1 MRPKQKSKRTQT
13 GFTLV
18 EMLTALAVIGV
29 LLALLIPALNMVQK
43 KAQTVK
49 QRAQF
54 HAIEVGLEAFRS
66 DSAWND
72 YPPSVYSPTYGIQG
86 NTSPYTC
93 ASQRLA
99 EALVGRDGLGFHQS
113 SVFRARGLA
122 DVDGDTILDPVAP
135 SPIPP
140 GIYNATD
147 GITNSD
153 GSTQS
158 ASDNLAARK
167 GPYLELETAN
177 AVPVSQYYTPAALG
191 QLDDTYILADAF
203 ARKMTR
209 SGKEYGMPILY
220 YRANMGLI
228 DHDAIRA
235 NWGGNTYNLN
245 DSFCNNSGIIAM
257 DIPFQNTEREHPLEN
272 DVLSD
277 TMDWFYK
284 TIANPNFT
292 SPVRPYR
299 ANSFLLHSAGLDGLY
314 GTPDD
319 MFNF

>member
-1 MRPKQKSKRTQT
+1 MRRNQKTKRTQT

-72 YPPSVYSPTYGIQG
+72 YPPSDYSPIYGVR
-86 NTSPYTC
+86 NNVSPFTC

-113 SVFRARGLA
+113 SEFRARGLA
-122 DVDGDTILDPVAP
+122 DVDGSGVATLDPDPPNA
-135 SPIPP
+135 P
-140 GIYNATD
+140 GIYNATV
-147 GITNSD
+147 GFTNSD
-153 GSTQS
+153 GTTQS
-158 ASDNLAARK
+158 AADNLAARK

-177 AVPVSQYYTPAALG
+177 AVPISQYYTPAALG

-228 DHDAIRA
+228 GHDPIRA

-257 DIPFQNTEREHPLEN
+257 DIPFQSTESRHPLES

-277 TMDWFYK
+277 TTDWFYK
-284 TIANPNFT
+284 MIANPNFT